1 MTFRIPSLVVAA
13 VVAFIGPASAA
24 DYIIDTKG
32 GHASINFRIP
42 HLGYSWLVGRFDTFS
57 GSFSYDATNPA
68 AARISVDIDTASL
81 NSNHAERDKHLRGPD
96 YLDTA
101 QFPKASFVTTS
112 ITPKGA
118 GKADITGDLTLRGVT
133 KSVTI
138 AAEAVGGGDDPWGGV
153 RQGFSG
159 RTTLVLADFG
169 IVKELGPASKQV
181 ELDLQIEGVRK

>member
-1 MTFRIPSLVVAA
+1 MMLRVSSLVFAA
-13 VVAFIGPASAA
+13 VVAFTGPASAA

-32 GHASINFRIP
+32 GHASINFRIH

-68 AARISVDIDTASL
+68 AARISVEIDTASL

-96 YLDTA
+96 YLDAA
-101 QFPKASFVTTS
+101 QFPKASF
-112 ITPKGA
+112 ITKSVAPKGA
-118 GKADITGDLTLRGVT
+118 GKADITGNLTLRGVT
-133 KSVTI
+133 KTVTI
-138 AAEAVGGGDDPWGGV
+138 AAEAVGGGNDPWGGV

-181 ELDLQIEGVRK
+181 ELDLQVEGIRK